1 MIYKGD
7 SLMKVVNSNEFR
19 SEISEGVVLVDFF
32 ATWCGPCKMLSP
44 IIDELSEDRSLEVV
58 KIDIDKNEDLVK
70 EFGIMSVPTI
80 VLLKDNKEVARNI
93 GFIRKNDLESWIS
106 KNI

>member
-1 MIYKGD
+1 MIK
-7 SLMKVVNSNEFR
+7 L
-19 SEISEGVVLVDFF
+19 LDFY

-80 VLLKDNKEVARNI
+80 VLLKDTKEVARNI

>member
-1 MIYKGD
+1 MIK
-7 SLMKVVNSNEFR
+7 LLEFY
-19 SEISEGVVLVDFF
+19 

>member
-1 MIYKGD
+1 MIK
-7 SLMKVVNSNEFR
+7 L
-19 SEISEGVVLVDFF
+19 LDFY

-70 EFGIMSVPTI
+70 EFGIMSAPTI
-80 VLLKDNKEVARNI
+80 VLLKPLSPIPHSGQTALDQR
-93 GFIRKNDLESWIS
+93 RP
-106 KNI
+106 

>member
-1 MIYKGD
+1 MIK
-7 SLMKVVNSNEFR
+7 L
-19 SEISEGVVLVDFF
+19 LDFY
-32 ATWCGPCKMLSP
+32 ATSCGPCKMLSP

>member
-1 MIYKGD
+1 MIK
-7 SLMKVVNSNEFR
+7 L
-19 SEISEGVVLVDFF
+19 LDFY

-70 EFGIMSVPTI
+70 EFGSMSVPTI

>member
-1 MIYKGD
+1 MIK
-7 SLMKVVNSNEFR
+7 L
-19 SEISEGVVLVDFF
+19 LDFY

>member
-1 MIYKGD
+1 MIK
-7 SLMKVVNSNEFR
+7 L
-19 SEISEGVVLVDFF
+19 LDFY
-32 ATWCGPCKMLSP
+32 ATWCGPCKMLSS

>member
-1 MIYKGD
+1 MIK
-7 SLMKVVNSNEFR
+7 L
-19 SEISEGVVLVDFF
+19 LDFY

-93 GFIRKNDLESWIS
+93 GFIRKNDFLHMNFTYICFLYSFYPQVINNVCITTE
-106 KNI
+106 

>member
-1 MIYKGD
+1 
-7 SLMKVVNSNEFR
+7 
-19 SEISEGVVLVDFF
+19 
-32 ATWCGPCKMLSP
+32 MLSP

>member
-1 MIYKGD
+1 MIK
-7 SLMKVVNSNEFR
+7 L
-19 SEISEGVVLVDFF
+19 LDFY

-80 VLLKDNKEVARNI
+80 VLLKDNKTYQIHLLLYVL
-93 GFIRKNDLESWIS
+93 GLSPRKQIWNHRICNHQVLQGIYTHPIVLSL
-106 KNI
+106 

>member
-1 MIYKGD
+1 MIK
-7 SLMKVVNSNEFR
+7 L
-19 SEISEGVVLVDFF
+19 LDFY

-58 KIDIDKNEDLVK
+58 KNDIDKNEDLVK

>member
-1 MIYKGD
+1 MIK
-7 SLMKVVNSNEFR
+7 L
-19 SEISEGVVLVDFF
+19 LDFY

-44 IIDELSEDRSLEVV
+44 IIDELSKDRSLEVV

>member
-1 MIYKGD
+1 MSLIHGNEREFDELKKGD
-7 SLMKVVNSNEFR
+7 L
-19 SEISEGVVLVDFF
+19 VLVDFF

>member
-1 MIYKGD
+1 MIK
-7 SLMKVVNSNEFR
+7 L
-19 SEISEGVVLVDFF
+19 LDFY

-70 EFGIMSVPTI
+70 ELGSMSVPTI

>member
-1 MIYKGD
+1 MIK
-7 SLMKVVNSNEFR
+7 L
-19 SEISEGVVLVDFF
+19 LDFY

-44 IIDELSEDRSLEVV
+44 IIDDLSEDMSLEVV

-93 GFIRKNDLESWIS
+93 GFITKNDLESWIS

>member
-1 MIYKGD
+1 MIK
-7 SLMKVVNSNEFR
+7 L
-19 SEISEGVVLVDFF
+19 LDFY

-80 VLLKDNKEVARNI
+80 VLIKDNKEVARNI

>member
-1 MIYKGD
+1 MINIKRYVTRAIKEVDCMLNDEIELKKG
-7 SLMKVVNSNEFR
+7 L
-19 SEISEGVVLVDFF
+19 
-32 ATWCGPCKMLSP
+32 
-44 IIDELSEDRSLEVV
+44 
-58 KIDIDKNEDLVK
+58 NEDVVK

>member
-1 MIYKGD
+1 MIK
-7 SLMKVVNSNEFR
+7 L
-19 SEISEGVVLVDFF
+19 LDFY

-58 KIDIDKNEDLVK
+58 KIDIDNNEDLVK
-70 EFGIMSVPTI
+70 EFGILSVPTI

>member
-1 MIYKGD
+1 MIK
-7 SLMKVVNSNEFR
+7 L
-19 SEISEGVVLVDFF
+19 LDFY

-93 GFIRKNDLESWIS
+93 GFIRKNDLES
-106 KNI
+106 